1 MPYKS
6 IMIDDQKETSDTDR
20 SNLTTAPQEYGKRLL
35 DCPGLFVSNEGK
47 LLKQNQLL

>member
-1 MPYKS
+1 
-6 IMIDDQKETSDTDR
+6 MIDDQKETSDTDR
-20 SNLTTAPQEYGKRLL
+20 CNLTTAPQEDGKRLP